1 MQNIA
6 IADFKLKEKLRK
18 AENLILNLFINQYQH
33 KSSSK
38 NFNFYFQQSK

>member
-1 MQNIA
+1 MHNIA

-33 KSSSK
+33 ESCFE